1 MCNKKS
7 LDPAVVICKENGAK
21 KSVGCERKGSDI
33 VKAEVTFFLNTY
45 KSTSVNILSSTERT
59 IFFKLFT
66 KVISVFS
73 EYSLIAVVNVVNV

>member
-33 VKAEVTFFLNTY
+33 VKAEVTFFLNT
-45 KSTSVNILSSTERT
+45 SLS
-59 IFFKLFT
+59 FHHLD
-66 KVISVFS
+66 
-73 EYSLIAVVNVVNV
+73 